1 MQDNNELTESQRS
14 FGKAAIQKP
23 LQQPFVEPGIRSI
36 YCKFLNELFF
46 SPSTKSGNLMKSKL
60 LTASLLASALF
71 VGLGLSPAMAQ
82 GTSTPA
88 IDSAQQ
94 AISAR
99 IQQGMASGQITPS
112 EAREL
117 YRRDREIAMRESQY
131 KSSGNVTPQMRQQL
145 RADLDGLNA
154 EVERMIANRSVV
166 GQPGNAGNA
175 PGIDNSEFQ
184 ISQRIDEGVRSGRIT
199 QREAVRLHSRER
211 DIARHEASFKRDGV
225 VTPQER
231 RQLRNEL
238 TALRNE
244 VERMMRNDRRG
255 RR

>member
-1 MQDNNELTESQRS
+1 
-14 FGKAAIQKP
+14 
-23 LQQPFVEPGIRSI
+23 
-36 YCKFLNELFF
+36 
-46 SPSTKSGNLMKSKL
+46 
-60 LTASLLASALF
+60 LF

-82 GTSTPA
+82 GTNTPA
-88 IDSAQQ
+88 IDNAQQ

-99 IQQGMASGQITPS
+99 IQQGMASGRITPS

-117 YRRDREIAMRESQY
+117 YRRDREIGIRESRF
-131 KSSGNVTPQMRQQL
+131 KSDGNVTAQERQQL
-145 RADLDGLNA
+145 KADLDGLNA
-154 EVERMIANRSVV
+154 EVERMIANRGIVA
-166 GQPGNAGNA
+166 QPGNTN
-175 PGIDNSEFQ
+175 GIDNREFN

-231 RQLRNEL
+231 SQLRNEQTKL
-238 TALRNE
+238 SDE
-244 VERMMRNDRRG
+244 VEQMIRNDRRG

>member
-1 MQDNNELTESQRS
+1 MQGNNELSESQRRLRT
-14 FGKAAIQKP
+14 AAIQQQ
-23 LQQPFVEPGIRSI
+23 LAQPFVEPGIRSS
-36 YCKFLNELFF
+36 YCKFLNVLLA
-46 SPSTKSGNLMKSKL
+46 SSSTKSENLMKSKFF
-60 LTASLLASALF
+60 TASLLVSALF

-117 YRRDREIAMRESQY
+117 YRRDREIDIRESRF
-131 KSSGNVTPQMRQQL
+131 KADGRATPQERQQL

-154 EVERMIANRSVV
+154 EVERMMANRDVV
-166 GQPGNAGNA
+166 GQPGNTN
-175 PGIDNSEFQ
+175 GIDNREFN

-199 QREAVRLHSRER
+199 QREADRLHSRER

-225 VTPQER
+225 VTQQER

-238 TALRNE
+238 TRLRGD
-244 VERMMRNDRRG
+244 VERMIRNDRRG